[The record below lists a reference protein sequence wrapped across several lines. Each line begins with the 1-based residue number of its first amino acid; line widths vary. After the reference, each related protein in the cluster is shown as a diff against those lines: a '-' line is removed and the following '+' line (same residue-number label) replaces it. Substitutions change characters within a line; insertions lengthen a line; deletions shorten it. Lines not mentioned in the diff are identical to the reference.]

1 MKGNFHA
8 RFLGGCGRVNRLHL
22 PGATMHTI
30 IANTLPPAQSLLV
43 VLGFAALIGL
53 MYLAIWLIS
62 LGGWRGIANQF
73 PMRDVNFTGDSFK
86 KQAGSVGSIQSRG
99 RGLFDIRF
107 AAEGVCIYPF
117 FARRNPCL
125 VPWSAIRRVSVSDSS
140 LHIVVDYERSFEFFL
155 PAEALPIFQ
164 AKLTPQLLHQAVSP
178 FVAAKAALKDD
189 THPRWMKAIAG
200 GAVKIAEKEYEKE
213 KKRRGQ

>member
-1 MKGNFHA
+1 
-8 RFLGGCGRVNRLHL
+8 
-22 PGATMHTI
+22 
-30 IANTLPPAQSLLV
+30 

-62 LGGWRGIANQF
+62 LCGWRGIAKQF

-86 KQAGSVGSIQSRG
+86 KQEGRAGNITSGG
-99 RGLFDIRF
+99 HGLFDIRL
-107 AAEGVCIYPF
+107 AAEGVCVYPF

-125 VPWSAIRRVSVSDSS
+125 VPWSAIRRASVSDSS

-155 PAEALPIFQ
+155 PTEALPAFQ
-164 AKLTPQLLHQAVSP
+164 AKLTPQTLHHAVSP
-178 FVAAKAALKDD
+178 FEAAKAALKDD

-200 GAVKIAEKEYEKE
+200 GAVKLAEKEYEKE
-213 KKRRGQ
+213 KKRRGQRHDDVA